1 MKNHLFKVNQRQRYA
16 IRKFSVGIGS
26 TLIGVTLFLGMQNHA
41 HAAENSESKTQQN
54 TEENN
59 ASSTRLVFL
68 KGKKKKQKIYFF
80 K

>member
-41 HAAENSESKTQQN
+41 HAAENSESKTQ
-54 TEENN
+54 
-59 ASSTRLVFL
+59 
-68 KGKKKKQKIYFF
+68 
-80 K
+80 

>member
-26 TLIGVTLFLGMQNHA
+26 TLIDVTLFLGMQNHA

-59 ASSTRLVFL
+59 ASSTPNQQATSPMLN
-68 KGKKKKQKIYFF
+68 
-80 K
+80 

>member
-41 HAAENSESKTQQN
+41 HAAENSESKTQQI
-54 TEENN
+54 
-59 ASSTRLVFL
+59 L
-68 KGKKKKQKIYFF
+68 KKTMHLLHLINKRHRPMLN
-80 K
+80 

>member
-41 HAAENSESKTQQN
+41 HAAENSESKHN
-54 TEENN
+54 KI
-59 ASSTRLVFL
+59 L
-68 KGKKKKQKIYFF
+68 KKTMHLLHLINKLHRPMLN
-80 K
+80 